1 MDGMS
6 TPMSPAAVALRLLI
20 VEDHAI
26 VREGLRRILESGE
39 RGWMALEAADGFQ
52 ALDLLRREPV
62 DLLVTD
68 LSMPTM
74 SGLDLIRRV
83 RDEFPAVRILV
94 LSMHAEEQYA
104 VRAFKAGANGY
115 LTKDRA
121 GTDLVRAVGKVA
133 AGGAY
138 VTETLA
144 ERVVLGLNRGADP
157 RSHSS
162 LSDREFDVLQRIVSG
177 QSLSRIADEL
187 HLSVKTVSTHKR
199 RILDKLELDSTA
211 ALIRYGME
219 RGCLPTFDRPAD

>member
-1 MDGMS
+1 MS
-6 TPMSPAAVALRLLI
+6 TSPSPVSDALRLLI

-26 VREGLRRILESGE
+26 VREGLGRILESGG
-39 RGWMALEAADGFQ
+39 RGWTALEAASGFE
-52 ALDLLRREPV
+52 ALAALQRERV
-62 DLLVTD
+62 DVLITD
-68 LSMPTM
+68 LSMPGM

-83 RDEFPAVRILV
+83 REQFPGVRILV

-121 GTDLVRAVGKVA
+121 GTELVRAVGKVA

-138 VTETLA
+138 VTESLA
-144 ERVVLGLNRGADP
+144 ERVVLGLNRGAEP
-157 RSHSS
+157 PAHSR

-177 QSLSRIADEL
+177 QSLSRIAEEL

-199 RILDKLELDSTA
+199 RILDKLQLDSTA

-219 RGCLPTFDRPAD
+219 QGCPSGAIG